1 MSHGATCISFAPMRR
16 MLAPVAV
23 VIGALVM
30 ASGASASTTLYT
42 TPVPGASP
50 DCSAAAPCTLD
61 SALSTATNGDTV
73 VVGVGTYPGGS
84 RSNAGKAITIRG
96 AVIGPGRPLIQG
108 SMSLTGAGA
117 RLSDV
122 EVRRITV
129 GPGAVD
135 VGAGAVADRVI
146 GSAGTTNSDGCTI
159 RPGGTLMNALCV
171 SANPTSSSGLASQG
185 ASGTMTA
192 HNITLLGHYG
202 YFSNAGNN
210 TSDPGVTMA
219 DSIARTNS
227 LGIDIMLNWGLSTFI
242 NTNFTTL
249 TTGGSGAAA
258 NTGQQT
264 AAPVFRG
271 AGDYR
276 ESSTSPTIDAGS
288 DAAAPGELD
297 LDGNLRKIG
306 THTDLGA
313 YEFVPGPPLV
323 GAVVPSPLTTTS
335 AMLNAA
341 VDSRGGVTS
350 YRLDY
355 GPTAALGSSTPVQ
368 TPSPAAT
375 TVGFDLSGLTRRSTT
390 HYRVV
395 ATNEAGTTTSPDA
408 TFTTKPLAP
417 TATIAGAT
425 AVTTTTATLH
435 ATVDTDTVGGTT
447 RFDVTPAGGAT
458 FATPDQAVTD
468 GTVDAALTDLVPGR
482 AYSYVL
488 VIDSTGG
495 ETTSD
500 VARFTTVALPPAPQ
514 PQPLPLTPTTI
525 LPAFEPTIRLA
536 APSGAVPV
544 LNRPT
549 VSLFVSCGAVRCTA
563 TATGTVTIGRK
574 RYGSLKAPKHRTT
587 VAANGIGTVKV
598 SSAKTL
604 RDKVRRYL
612 ARHPK
617 AHATVKVTGTFVAA
631 DGTRVTKTLAGT

>member
-1 MSHGATCISFAPMRR
+1 

-30 ASGASASTTLYT
+30 ASGASAATTLYT

-61 SALSTATNGDTV
+61 TALSTATNGDTV
-73 VVGVGTYPGGS
+73 IVGVGTYPDAN

-96 AVIGPGRPLIQG
+96 AVIGSGRPVIQG
-108 SMSLTGAGA
+108 SLSVAGAGA

-122 EVRRITV
+122 EVRRVTD

-135 VGAGAVADRVI
+135 VSAGAVADRVV
-146 GSAGTTNSDGCTI
+146 GSAGTTNSDGCTV

-171 SANPTSSSGLASQG
+171 SSNPAASSGLASQG
-185 ASGTMTA
+185 LTGTMA
-192 HNITLLGHYG
+192 VHNVTLLGHYG

-210 TSDPGVTMA
+210 AADPGVTMA

-227 LGIDIMLNWGLSTFI
+227 AGTDIRLNFGLSTFI

-249 TTGGSGAAA
+249 TAGGSASSAITA
-258 NTGQQT
+258 QQT

-276 ESSTSPTIDAGS
+276 EGVTSPTIDAGS

-335 AMLNAA
+335 ATLNAA

-375 TVGFDLSGLTRRSTT
+375 TVSFDLSGLTRRSTT
-390 HYRVV
+390 HYKVV

-417 TATIAGAT
+417 TATIAAAT
-425 AVTTTTATLH
+425 GVTTTTATLH
-435 ATVDTDTVGGTT
+435 ATVDTDTAGGTA
-447 RFDVTPAGGAT
+447 RFDVTPAGGST
-458 FATPDQAVTD
+458 FATPEQTVTD

-488 VIDSTGG
+488 VVDSTGG

-500 VARFTTVALPPAPQ
+500 VARFTTVVLPPASQVQ
-514 PQPLPLTPTTI
+514 PVPLIATPT
-525 LPAFEPTIRLA
+525 PVFKPTIRFA
-536 APSGAVPV
+536 APSSAVPV

-563 TATGTVTIGRK
+563 TAIGTVTIGRK
-574 RYGSLKAPKHRTT
+574 RYGSLKAPKRRTT
-587 VAANGIGTVKV
+587 IAANGLGTVKL

-617 AHATVKVTGTFVAA
+617 ARATVKVTQPSSQPTAPA
-631 DGTRVTKTLAGT
+631 